1 MSKAVKVILIISATL
16 ILFVGSFSGGFVSAT
31 LLQKSG
37 GQSLFGNKYPV
48 PSAAIPN
55 SDQSQG
61 AGTTDL
67 EKLFQPF
74 WQTWEMVHQ
83 MFVNQPVNDTELM
96 RGAIKGMLASL
107 GDEHTSYIDPDLL
120 RQETMQL
127 AGEYEG
133 IGAWVDTSGEFL
145 LITRPMPG
153 SPAEKA
159 GIKPGDKVIK
169 INGEDMTGK
178 DGNYALTK
186 VLGPAGTTVTLTIVR
201 KDQTDPIEI
210 SIMRA
215 KIDVASVNSKIVS
228 DDIGYIQILTFGDK
242 TGLELK
248 SALRSLLAQNVKGL
262 VVDLRFNGGGL
273 VTSAVDVGSQF
284 LKNGVLMYEEYGTG
298 ESKEFKIRPGGL
310 ATDIPLVIL
319 VNEGSASAS
328 EIVAGAIQDAGRG
341 KLVGVTT
348 YGKGSVQNW
357 IDLTDNQGAVR
368 ITIAKW
374 LTPDGRQITKL
385 GLTPDV
391 VVPMTEKDYTDGK
404 DPQLDA
410 AVELLKNNIK

>member
-1 MSKAVKVILIISATL
+1 MSKAVKVILVFSAAL
-16 ILFVGSFSGGFVSAT
+16 VLFVGSFSGGFVSAT
-31 LLQKSG
+31 LIQQKN

-48 PSAAIPN
+48 PTAASPN
-55 SDQSQG
+55 SDQPQG

-67 EKLFQPF
+67 ENLFKPF
-74 WQTWEMVHQ
+74 WRTWEMVHQ

-120 RQETMQL
+120 RQETIQL
-127 AGEYEG
+127 SGEYEG
-133 IGAWVDTSGEFL
+133 IGAWVDTTGEFL
-145 LITRPMPG
+145 LITRPMPD

-159 GIKPGDKVIK
+159 GVKPGDKVVK
-169 INGEDMTGK
+169 IDGEDMTGK
-178 DGNYALTK
+178 DGNYALSK
-186 VLGPAGTTVTLTIVR
+186 VLGPAGTVVNLTILR

-210 SIMRA
+210 SITRA
-215 KIDVASVNSKIVS
+215 KIDVASVNSKVVS
-228 DDIGYIQILTFGDK
+228 GDIGYIQILTFGDK
-242 TGLELK
+242 TGPELK

-284 LKNGVLMYEEYGTG
+284 LKSGVLMYEEYGTG
-298 ESKEFKIRPGGL
+298 EVKEFKIRPGGL
-310 ATDIPLVIL
+310 ATEIPLVML

-328 EIVAGAIQDAGRG
+328 EIVAGAIQDTGRG

-357 IDLTDNQGAVR
+357 IDLPDDQGAVR
-368 ITIAKW
+368 ITIARW
-374 LTPDGRQITKL
+374 LSPDRRQINKL
-385 GLTPDV
+385 GLTPDK

-410 AVELLKNNIK
+410 AVELLKSNVN

>member
-1 MSKAVKVILIISATL
+1 MSKAVKVILIISAAL
-16 ILFVGSFSGGFVSAT
+16 VLFVGSFSGGFVSAAI
-31 LLQKSG
+31 LQQKG

-48 PSAAIPN
+48 PTTVTQNP
-55 SDQSQG
+55 DQTPG
-61 AGTTDL
+61 AGKTDL

-83 MFVNQPVNDTELM
+83 MYVNQPVNDTELI

-120 RQETMQL
+120 RQETIQL
-127 AGEYEG
+127 SGEYEG
-133 IGAWVDTSGEFL
+133 IGAWVDTTGEFL
-145 LITRPMPG
+145 LITRPMPD

-159 GIKPGDKVIK
+159 GVKPGDKVIK
-169 INGEDMTGK
+169 IDGEDMTGK
-178 DGNYALTK
+178 DGNYALSK
-186 VLGPAGTTVTLTIVR
+186 ILGPAGTIVKLTIIR
-201 KDQTDPIEI
+201 KDETDPIEI
-210 SIMRA
+210 SITRA
-215 KIDVASVNSKIVS
+215 KIDVASVNSKVVS
-228 DDIGYIQILTFGDK
+228 GDIGYIQILTFGDK
-242 TGLELK
+242 TGPELK

-298 ESKEFKIRPGGL
+298 EVKEFKIRPGGL
-310 ATDIPLVIL
+310 ATDIPLVML

-328 EIVAGAIQDAGRG
+328 EIVAGAIQDTGRG

-357 IDLTDNQGAVR
+357 IDLTDDQGAVR

-374 LTPDGRQITKL
+374 LTPNRRQISKL
-385 GLTPDV
+385 GLTPDK
-391 VVPMTEKDYTDGK
+391 VVPMTEQDYTDGK

-410 AVELLKNNIK
+410 AVELLKSNLN